1 MNRYIAFNFN
11 KMHLFR
17 FLFFYL
23 FLLLAGQII
32 AQPQQEN
39 QSLESAK
46 EKVNDLF
53 TCVDII
59 TNETASN
66 EKKKIAILTALDLF
80 IGKGMSYRY
89 LDDEGEFKLHS
100 PVEILRVD
108 FNGRKRVFS
117 VKQYLN
123 GLLLRKNHQKEI
135 ESIDIFRIDSIY
147 LSRDGEYEA
156 DCQYMRGLFTYRDG
170 AIMCKDGMRKKM
182 KIREST
188 PSSSWLKSLKGK
200 NYPIVLLG
208 NIYYYDI

>member
-1 MNRYIAFNFN
+1 
-11 KMHLFR
+11 MHLFR
-17 FLFFYL
+17 IQFLFF

-32 AQPQQEN
+32 AQPQQDN
-39 QSLESAK
+39 QTIESAK

-89 LDDEGEFKLHS
+89 SDEEGVYKMHS

-123 GLLLRKNHQKEI
+123 GLLLKKNHQKEI
-135 ESIDIFRIDSIY
+135 ESIDIFRIDSVY

-156 DCQYMRGLFTYRDG
+156 ECEYIRGLFTYRDG
-170 AIMCKDGMRKKM
+170 AFMCKEGLRKRM
-182 KIREST
+182 KIRELT
-188 PSSSWLKSLKGK
+188 PTSSWLKSLEGK
-200 NYPIVLLG
+200 ECPIVLLG
-208 NIYYYDI
+208 NMYYYDIQ